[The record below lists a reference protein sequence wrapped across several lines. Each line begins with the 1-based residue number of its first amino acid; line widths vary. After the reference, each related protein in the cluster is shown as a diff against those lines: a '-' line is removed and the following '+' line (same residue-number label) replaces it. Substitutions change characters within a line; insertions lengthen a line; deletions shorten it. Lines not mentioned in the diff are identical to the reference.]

1 MDTVHAFS
9 GGFRPT
15 LAVAAALVVVGLGC
29 GKDSSGPGSG
39 GLDYPNL
46 SQALVTQYCVR
57 GNATVGDTKSGDVV
71 ASDCD
76 AADVRPG
83 ATGYYEVYIV
93 KVASA
98 ANVTFDVS
106 SNLDSYLTL
115 LRLDSY
121 TASSASLTILDE
133 NDDRSSGNLDALLT
147 YALEPNTNYVIA
159 VGGYDY
165 GATGTYSLAIR

>member
-1 MDTVHAFS
+1 MDAVHECS
-9 GGFRPT
+9 GGFRS
-15 LAVAAALVVVGLGC
+15 AVAAVAALVVVGLGC

-133 NDDRSSGNLDALLT
+133 NDDRAPGVLDALLT
-147 YALEPNTNYVIA
+147 YDLQPNTNYVIA
-159 VGGYDY
+159 VGGLGYS
-165 GATGTYSLAIR
+165 ATGTYSLAIR

>member
-1 MDTVHAFS
+1 MDAAHECS

-15 LAVAAALVVVGLGC
+15 LAVAAALVVAGLGC
-29 GKDSSGPGSG
+29 GNDSSGPGSG
-39 GLDYPNL
+39 GLDFPSL

-76 AADVRPG
+76 AAAARPG
-83 ATGYYEVYIV
+83 AVGYYEVYIV